1 MAIADIAG
9 WIALAAT
16 CAAALMT
23 ASNLGARV
31 TGWGFVVFT
40 AGAAAWII
48 VGLETGQTQLLWS
61 NIFLGVVDLFGV
73 WRWLG
78 RRARFGDAA
87 QAEQTRSTAP
97 SREHLFSISRIDG
110 LPVKAADGSVIAHS
124 VDALATC
131 AGGTIDFFI
140 VREGGVAG
148 VGETLRRLP
157 RDLVRVRDDALETS
171 LEAAAFARLPLAE
184 TR

>member
-1 MAIADIAG
+1 MEDIAG
-9 WIALAAT
+9 WVALAAT
-16 CAAALMT
+16 CVAALMT

-40 AGAAAWII
+40 LGAVAWIV
-48 VGLETGQTQLLWS
+48 VGLETSQTQLLWS
-61 NIFLGVVDLFGV
+61 NIFLGVVDVFGI

-78 RRARFGDAA
+78 RRARFSDAA
-87 QAEQTRSTAP
+87 DAEQARSAASTR
-97 SREHLFSISRIDG
+97 ENLFSVSRIDG
-110 LPVKAADGSVIAHS
+110 LPVLGKDGGVIAHS

-157 RDLVRVRDDALETS
+157 RGMVKVRDTALETTLDSVS
-171 LEAAAFARLPLAE
+171 LSRLVLAE
-184 TR
+184 TQ

>member
-1 MAIADIAG
+1 MEDIAG
-9 WIALAAT
+9 WVALAAT
-16 CAAALMT
+16 CVAALMT

-40 AGAAAWII
+40 LGAVAWIV
-48 VGLETGQTQLLWS
+48 VGLETSQTQLLWS
-61 NIFLGVVDLFGV
+61 NIFLGVVDVFGI

-78 RRARFGDAA
+78 RRARFSDAA
-87 QAEQTRSTAP
+87 DAEQARSAASTR
-97 SREHLFSISRIDG
+97 ENLFSVSRIDG
-110 LPVKAADGSVIAHS
+110 LPVLGKDGSVIAHS

-157 RDLVRVRDDALETS
+157 RDMVKVRDTALETTLDSVS
-171 LEAAAFARLPLAE
+171 LSRLVLAE
-184 TR
+184 TQ